1 MQAGRAGRGA
11 VRQGAG
17 VRRGTRRFGVQ
28 LPPRAPLQQS
38 VHDDCEDHRGDHREQ
53 QHSEAAERASQWTYG
68 DASFPGHWSA
78 SRGAGSR
85 LAQCGHGFSSAVCD
99 WTASPLQETP
109 CVSPVGG
116 RTNKRQGAASP
127 ASSACGRL
135 AAAARQSVRNG
146 LLRGSRSMSEAKSS
160 QATSSRARSPFPPIA
175 EYAFLSDCHTGAL
188 LAADGSVDWLCVPR
202 FDAPSVFGNLLD
214 RGAGSFRFGPYGVN
228 VPTDRVYNPGTN
240 VVATAWHSGDGWLL
254 VQEALILGPRTRQD
268 RVTPHT
274 RPPMDDDAAHMLV
287 RVVECLDGEA
297 EFELVCEPMFD
308 YGRTVAQWTV
318 VDDEGHVAE
327 VSGADLTLRLA
338 SDMAMGVEGGTA
350 RARHT
355 LRKGERAFCA
365 LSWAED
371 LTVPADADEAYALI
385 RQTVTFWRSWLAR
398 ARIP

>member
-1 MQAGRAGRGA
+1 
-11 VRQGAG
+11 
-17 VRRGTRRFGVQ
+17 
-28 LPPRAPLQQS
+28 
-38 VHDDCEDHRGDHREQ
+38 
-53 QHSEAAERASQWTYG
+53 
-68 DASFPGHWSA
+68 
-78 SRGAGSR
+78 
-85 LAQCGHGFSSAVCD
+85 
-99 WTASPLQETP
+99 
-109 CVSPVGG
+109 
-116 RTNKRQGAASP
+116 
-127 ASSACGRL
+127 
-135 AAAARQSVRNG
+135 
-146 LLRGSRSMSEAKSS
+146 MSEAKSS

-308 YGRTVAQWTV
+308 YGRTVGQWTV

-327 VSGADLTLRLA
+327 VTGADLTLRLA

-398 ARIP
+398 ARIPDQHLI